1 MVGLGLSYLEQKLV
15 EVLDFRVVG
24 EDCVDNPVTEG
35 VDPQLGDVDD
45 VLPGQVSLP
54 SLVQSLKPVVQS
66 GDLTQ
71 GKPGLLT
78 GPALL
83 VLI

>member
-1 MVGLGLSYLEQKLV
+1 MDG
-15 EVLDFRVVG
+15 RVVG
-24 EDCVDNPVTEG
+24 EDCVDNPVTER
-35 VDPQLGDVDD
+35 VDPELGDVDD

-71 GKPGLLT
+71 AEPGLLT
-78 GPALL
+78 GSALL
-83 VLI
+83 SLVELLHYCALIGR